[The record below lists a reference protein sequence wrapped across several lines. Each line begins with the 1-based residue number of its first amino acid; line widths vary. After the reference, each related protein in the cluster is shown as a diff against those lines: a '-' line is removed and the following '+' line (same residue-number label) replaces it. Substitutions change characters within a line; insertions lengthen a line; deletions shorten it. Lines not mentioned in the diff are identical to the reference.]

1 MSKKLNPKVFI
12 PEKNWSGIITETKLK
27 NTGDDLEIN
36 YYNYTINIINYHENS
51 IQVAISYKKV
61 NESIYKREFA
71 NLYILH
77 DGLIRGQ
84 DANGQLDGKIL
95 ERDNERF
102 MEIIYRSY
110 ENKNYMI
117 SYYGELKFKT

>member
-77 DGLIRGQ
+77 DGSIRGQ
-84 DANGQLDGKIL
+84 DANGQIDGRII
-95 ERDNERF
+95 ERDKERY
-102 MEIIYRSY
+102 MELVYRSY
-110 ENKNYMI
+110 ENKNYII